1 LLFIFTPGLA
11 VGLLLRFPAH
21 RWPDSVHHVQIFIMG
36 KGDIK
41 TKKGK
46 RHIGSFGKHRPHK
59 KKTATSKPA
68 SQKPAP

>member
-1 LLFIFTPGLA
+1 
-11 VGLLLRFPAH
+11 
-21 RWPDSVHHVQIFIMG
+21 MG

-59 KKTATSKPA
+59 IRHAESAK
-68 SQKPAP
+68 QKPKEEKPKAE